1 MGTITDFDKISII
14 DLIIEHYPEL
24 KKDRTNLIKL
34 VLQQVTRPNKLILE
48 KITHEDKTY
57 YKYNDGILIDENL
70 NTIGIVIDDKIIITD
85 NIYLQDD
92 IFILLKTDYN
102 NSNIFDKIIIF

>member
-48 KITHEDKTY
+48 KMTHAGKTY

-70 NTIGIVIDDKIIITD
+70 NTMGTIVENKIIIIRNNDRYTNHMKNLED
-85 NIYLQDD
+85 IHNKIY
-92 IFILLKTDYN
+92 
-102 NSNIFDKIIIF
+102 S